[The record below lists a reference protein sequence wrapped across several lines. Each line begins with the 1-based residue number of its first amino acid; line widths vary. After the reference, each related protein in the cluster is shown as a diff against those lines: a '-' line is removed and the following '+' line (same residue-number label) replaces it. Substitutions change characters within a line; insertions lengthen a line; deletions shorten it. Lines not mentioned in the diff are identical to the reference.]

1 MMKLYKNIK
10 ELYLNQLNSNIIL
23 SINKERINFSMFDRQ
38 TSNFNP
44 LSLINEPIYPIPYDN
59 TYHPSKNKHSIY

>member
-1 MMKLYKNIK
+1 MGIMIRKNN
-10 ELYLNQLNSNIIL
+10 LL
-23 SINKERINFSMFDRQ
+23 SPIARVNKEKINFSMFDRQ

-44 LSLINEPIYPIPYDN
+44 LSLINEPIYSIPYDN

>member
-1 MMKLYKNIK
+1 
-10 ELYLNQLNSNIIL
+10 
-23 SINKERINFSMFDRQ
+23 MFDRQ